1 MITIVRKLKKGFW
14 LVRHMGFGALYAL
27 LTRWKYEPITVK
39 CNGVK
44 VNATPYLL
52 RWLLYAVELGYVRG
66 FRCDNGEFVI
76 VNARGNEVRVKYE
89 TADYYINGFR
99 FKTIGFTFIDIFL
112 REDYFDVD
120 VKDRD
125 VVDVGAYVGDSSIY
139 FIQRGAFRVIA
150 VEPHPFSYG
159 MLHYHVT
166 ENKLLFPLIGY
177 IKPVNAGLASK
188 PGRVC
193 VDVPSDKVAVTY
205 FKLGDCSV
213 TVPAITLGE
222 LINMFNIDPS
232 DAVLKMDCE
241 GCEFDVILNDYEHV
255 RLFREVVLEYH
266 GDPMVLLNVLKND
279 FECKLCRLGSGVG
292 LIHCRHRGRS
302 LR

>member
-1 MITIVRKLKKGFW
+1 MIAIVRKIKKALW

-27 LTRWKYEPITVK
+27 LTRWKYEPIIIK
-39 CNGVK
+39 CKNEK
-44 VNATPYLL
+44 VSATPYLL
-52 RWLLYAVELGYVRG
+52 RWLLYAVDLGYVKG
-66 FRCDNGEFVI
+66 FRCENGEFVI
-76 VNARGNEVRVKYE
+76 VNARGNEVRVKYD
-89 TADYYINGFR
+89 TANYYINGFR
-99 FKTIGFTFIDIFL
+99 FKSIGSTFIEIFL
-112 REDYFDVD
+112 REDYYDVD

-139 FIQRGAFRVIA
+139 FIQRDAFRVIA
-150 VEPHPFSYG
+150 IEPHPFTYD

-166 ENKLLFPLIGY
+166 ENKLLFPLVGY

-188 PGRVC
+188 PGRIC
-193 VDVPSDKVAVTY
+193 IDASHDRVAVTY
-205 FKLGDCSV
+205 FKPGDCSI

-241 GCEFDVILNDYEHV
+241 GCEYDVVLNDYEHV

-266 GDPMVLLNVLKND
+266 GDPMVLLNVLKSN
-279 FECKLCRLGSGVG
+279 FECKLCKLSSDVG
-292 LIHCRHRGRS
+292 LIHCKYRGHS
-302 LR
+302 PQ

>member
-1 MITIVRKLKKGFW
+1 MIGIVRKFKKALW
-14 LVRHMGFGALYAL
+14 LVRHMGFGALYAM
-27 LTRWKYEPITVK
+27 LTRWVYEPITIK
-39 CNGVK
+39 CNGERVG
-44 VNATPYLL
+44 ATPYLL

-66 FRCDNGEFVI
+66 FRCENGEFVI
-76 VNARGNEVRVKYE
+76 VNARGNEVRVKYD

-99 FKTIGFTFIDIFL
+99 FKGLGSTFIEIFL

-150 VEPHPFSYG
+150 IEPHPFTYD

-193 VDVPSDKVAVTY
+193 VDTPSDKVAVTY
-205 FKLGDCSV
+205 FKPGDCSA

-232 DAVLKMDCE
+232 EAVLKMDCE
-241 GCEFDVILNDYEHV
+241 GCEYDVVLNDYGHV
-255 RLFREVVLEYH
+255 RLFREVVFEYH

-279 FECKLCRLGSGVG
+279 FECELCRLGSGVG
-292 LIHCRHRGRS
+292 LIHCKHRGRS
-302 LR
+302 PQ

>member
-1 MITIVRKLKKGFW
+1 M
-14 LVRHMGFGALYAL
+14 VRHMGFGALYDL
-27 LTRWKYEPITVK
+27 LTRWVYEPITVK

-52 RWLLYAVELGYVRG
+52 RWLLYAVELGYVKG

-139 FIQRGAFRVIA
+139 FIQRGAFRVIT
-150 VEPHPFSYG
+150 VEPHPFTYG

-193 VDVPSDKVAVTY
+193 VDAPSDKVAVTY
-205 FKLGDCSV
+205 FKLGDCRE

-222 LINMFNIDPS
+222 LINMFHIDPS
-232 DAVLKMDCE
+232 NAVLKMDCE

-266 GDPMVLLNVLKND
+266 GNPMVLLNVLKND
-279 FECKLCRLGSGVG
+279 FECKSCRLGSGVG
-292 LIHCRHRGRS
+292 LIHCKHRGRS

>member
-1 MITIVRKLKKGFW
+1 MIAIVRKFKKALW
-14 LVRHMGFGALYAL
+14 LVRHMGFGALYTL
-27 LTRWKYEPITVK
+27 LSHWVYEPVIIR
-39 CNGVK
+39 CNGK
-44 VNATPYLL
+44 EIRTTPYLI
-52 RWLLYAVELGYVRG
+52 RWLLHAVDLGYVKG
-66 FRCDNGEFVI
+66 FRCENGEFVI
-76 VNARGNEVRVKYE
+76 VNARGNEVRVKYD

-99 FKTIGFTFIDIFL
+99 FKRLGSTFIEIFL

-120 VKDRD
+120 VKDKD

-150 VEPHPFSYG
+150 IEPHPFTYD

-166 ENKLLFPLIGY
+166 ENKLLPPKIAHF

-193 VDVPSDKVAVTY
+193 VDAPSDRVAVTY
-205 FKLGDCSV
+205 FKSGDCSV

-232 DAVLKMDCE
+232 ETVLKMDCE
-241 GCEFDVILNDYEHV
+241 GCEYDVILNDYEHV
-255 RLFREVVLEYH
+255 RLFREVVFEYH

-279 FECKLCRLGSGVG
+279 FECKLTRLDGVG
-292 LIHCRHRGRS
+292 FIHCTHRGRS
-302 LR
+302 PQ